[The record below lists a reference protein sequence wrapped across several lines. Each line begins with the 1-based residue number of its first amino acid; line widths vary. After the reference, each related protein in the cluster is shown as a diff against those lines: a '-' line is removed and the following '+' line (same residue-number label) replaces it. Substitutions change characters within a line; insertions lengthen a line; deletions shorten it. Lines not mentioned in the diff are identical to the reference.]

1 MQPQS
6 DAWRDAAVMI
16 AIAAKPPHGVL
27 FVERGRHLRRHP
39 GEIGLPGGAADDVD
53 ANDPVKT
60 ALRELREELTIG
72 AEHVSVVG
80 ELPVVKHSRSR
91 FIVTPIVAVLD
102 ATTTYSIDGDEIV
115 GVFAVPLAEIVEDGG
130 LYDDEELTAMAGRP
144 MHAFD
149 FEGRHIWGFTGR
161 ILKSFV
167 DKWREP
173 NSAMR
178 AAIDSAFAGGSS

>member
-1 MQPQS
+1 MQRDD
-6 DAWRDAAVMI
+6 DAWRDGAVMI
-16 AIAAKPPHGVL
+16 AIAAKSPHGVL
-27 FVERGRHLRRHP
+27 FVERGSHLRRHP
-39 GEIGLPGGAADDVD
+39 GEIGLPGGASDDVD

-60 ALRELREELTIG
+60 ALRELHEELNIS

-80 ELPVVKHSRSR
+80 VLPVVRQSRSR
-91 FIVTPIVAVLD
+91 FSITPIVAVLD
-102 ATTTYSIDGDEIV
+102 ATTTYAIDGDEIV
-115 GVFAVPLAEIVEDGG
+115 GVFAVPLTEIVEDGG
-130 LYDDEELTAMAGRP
+130 LYDDEELTGTVGRP

-173 NSAMR
+173 NSTMR
-178 AAIDSAFAGGSS
+178 AAIDSAFAALRQ